1 MPSWSKL
8 DFCKFSADWASQ
20 DCPCKSDFD
29 DFTTQKPDNFTES
42 SHGLSG
48 DSRGHNEIE
57 DVVEEIRH
65 LRSEGRDDEL
75 RSQGVRI
82 PLPWE
87 LLQPALRNCLAAHYA
102 DAIGPCYG
110 IPNYCDVWVSIYS
123 FLSMLDL
130 FQMVGSCQQSFCK
143 SDNFHFVLGDICI

>member
-1 MPSWSKL
+1 M
-8 DFCKFSADWASQ
+8 FYMQTFSYKNYSYHFIH
-20 DCPCKSDFD
+20 C
-29 DFTTQKPDNFTES
+29 
-42 SHGLSG
+42 
-48 DSRGHNEIE
+48 
-57 DVVEEIRH
+57 
-65 LRSEGRDDEL
+65 LRAYNAHYHFVGTSL
-75 RSQGVRI
+75 VCY
-82 PLPWE
+82 
-87 LLQPALRNCLAAHYA
+87 CLAAHYA